1 LINWLAA
8 AAKMRSAKNK
18 TAAKSPKPFL
28 CCSALPHVEQTH
40 GPSPWLVRI
49 RNIMAIQSHTVH
61 VTIPKTMWSSQLA
74 FVLFRLWS
82 V

>member
-1 LINWLAA
+1 
-8 AAKMRSAKNK
+8 
-18 TAAKSPKPFL
+18 
-28 CCSALPHVEQTH
+28 
-40 GPSPWLVRI
+40 
-49 RNIMAIQSHTVH
+49 MAIQSHTVH